1 MSSYK
6 NSSLKIGVIGGGFVG
21 ITLASRLLDVENT
34 NVTVFDTDSI
44 KIDNFKIQN
53 YLVDEPGLHQSLT
66 EGVKDGKLSF
76 SLNVE
81 KTTLSFDAI
90 FICIGSP
97 KTQNPRERDKNFK
110 IILTQY
116 LPLLAKEGLI
126 FLRSTVEIGTT
137 KRLSEYLDSTD
148 RSDVS
153 IHFAPERT
161 AEGVALV
168 ELKVLPQLL
177 GTAKDTEQAAKA
189 KHFLEKLKFE
199 VVQTENSQTAELA
212 KLACN
217 TWRDVTFGFS
227 NEIALIAEHIGANAL
242 NAIQSAN
249 YNYPRASIPLP
260 GPVGGPCLSKDTTIL
275 FNNISNSLISFNS
288 VMLAARR
295 TNEHLEE
302 RLIDSFRM
310 CAIPGTKE
318 LRLCIV
324 GASFK
329 GIPQTNDVRN
339 GVAVNL
345 IERIQ
350 EQNLPIEIQIWDP
363 IISRNDLGK
372 FGHMLTKN
380 LQEISPNIVLI
391 ANNSKFETNES
402 FVKFLGEL
410 DSKVHIFDLWQLTSR
425 ISGIK
430 ATIYQLGKFWIE
442 VNNND

>member
-1 MSSYK
+1 MSSDK
-6 NSSLKIGVIGGGFVG
+6 NSTVNIAVIGGGFVG
-21 ITLASRLLDVENT
+21 ITLAARLLDHENIH
-34 NVTVFDTDSI
+34 VTVFDQDPI
-44 KIDNFKIQN
+44 KIQYFKTHN
-53 YLVDEPGLHQSLT
+53 YLVSEPGLQEILV
-66 EGVKDGKLSF
+66 EAEKLGKFTFKQEASA
-76 SLNVE
+76 
-81 KTTLSFDAI
+81 TTFDAI

-97 KTQNPRERDKNFK
+97 KNQNPKERDQNFK
-110 IILTQY
+110 MILTEY
-116 LPLLAKEGLI
+116 LPSLATNGMI

-137 KRLSEYLDSTD
+137 ERLSKYLNSTN
-148 RSDVS
+148 RSDAS

-177 GTAKDTEQAAKA
+177 GSAKDAYSSSEAKN
-189 KHFLEKLKFE
+189 FLEKLKFE

-227 NEIALIAEHIGANAL
+227 NEMALIAESVGANAL

-275 FNNISNSLISFNS
+275 FNGVSDSLISLNS

-295 TNEHLEE
+295 TNEYIEE
-302 RLIDSFRM
+302 RLVNALRICLTSEV
-310 CAIPGTKE
+310 KE
-318 LRLCIV
+318 LNLCII
-324 GASFK
+324 GGSFK
-329 GIPQTNDVRN
+329 GWPQTNDVRN

-350 EQNLPIEIQIWDP
+350 RENLPINIKVWDP
-363 IISRNDLGK
+363 IISKLDLGK
-372 FGHMLTKN
+372 FGLLLNTN
-380 LQEISPNIVLI
+380 LDELSPDVVLI
-391 ANNSKFETNES
+391 SNNSSFESNEN
-402 FVKFLGEL
+402 FIRFIRRL
-410 DSKVHIFDLWQLTSR
+410 DSKTCVFDLWQLTEK

-430 ATIYQLGKFWIE
+430 AVIYQLGKSWID
-442 VNNND
+442 VSAHD

>member
-1 MSSYK
+1 MLSDK
-6 NSSLKIGVIGGGFVG
+6 NSSVKIAVIGGGFVG
-21 ITLASRLLDVENT
+21 ITLAARLLDVENIH
-34 NVTVFDTDSI
+34 VTVFDQDPI
-44 KIDNFKIQN
+44 KIEYFKTHN
-53 YLVDEPGLHQSLT
+53 YLVDEPGLQEIL
-66 EGVKDGKLSF
+66 VKAEKLGKFTFDIENDS
-76 SLNVE
+76 
-81 KTTLSFDAI
+81 TTFDAI

-97 KTQNPRERDKNFK
+97 KNQNPQERDQNLKK
-110 IILTQY
+110 ILTKY
-116 LPLLAKEGLI
+116 LPSLATNGMI

-137 KRLSEYLDSTD
+137 ERLSKYLNSTN
-148 RSDVS
+148 RSDAS

-177 GTAKDTEQAAKA
+177 GTAKDTDSATEAKN
-189 KHFLEKLKFE
+189 FLEKLKFE

-227 NEIALIAEHIGANAL
+227 NEIALIAESIGANAL

-249 YNYPRASIPLP
+249 YNYPRTSIPMP

-275 FNNISNSLISFNS
+275 FNGVSDSLISLNS

-295 TNEHLEE
+295 TNEYIEE
-302 RLIDSFRM
+302 RLVNALKICLKADV
-310 CAIPGTKE
+310 KE
-318 LRLCIV
+318 LNLCII

-329 GIPQTNDVRN
+329 GRPQTNDVRN

-350 EQNLPIEIQIWDP
+350 HESVPVNIKIWDP
-363 IISRNDLGK
+363 VISKLDLGEN
-372 FGHMLTKN
+372 GHLLTTN
-380 LQEISPNIVLI
+380 LDELSPDVVLI
-391 ANNSKFETNES
+391 SNNSSFESNEN
-402 FVKFLGEL
+402 FMRFIRGL
-410 DSKVHIFDLWQLTSR
+410 DSQACVFDLWQLTEK

-430 ATIYQLGKFWIE
+430 AVIYQLGKSWIDVSPNE
-442 VNNND
+442 

>member
-1 MSSYK
+1 MLSDK
-6 NSSLKIGVIGGGFVG
+6 NSSVKIAIIGGGFVG
-21 ITLASRLLDVENT
+21 ITLAARLLDVENLH
-34 NVTVFDTDSI
+34 VTVFDQDPT
-44 KIDNFKIQN
+44 KIEYFKNHN
-53 YLVDEPGLHQSLT
+53 YLVDEPGLQKILV
-66 EGVKDGKLSF
+66 EAEKLGKF
-76 SLNVE
+76 TFDIENNA
-81 KTTLSFDAI
+81 KTFDAI

-97 KTQNPRERDKNFK
+97 KNQNLQERDQNFK
-110 IILTQY
+110 KILTKY
-116 LPLLAKEGLI
+116 LPSLTTKGII

-137 KRLSEYLDSTD
+137 ERLSKFLNSSD
-148 RSDVS
+148 RSDAS

-177 GTAKDTEQAAKA
+177 GTAKDTPAATEA
-189 KHFLEKLKFE
+189 KNFLEKLEFE

-227 NEIALIAEHIGANAL
+227 NEIALIAESIGANAL

-249 YNYPRASIPLP
+249 YNYPRASIPMP

-275 FNNISNSLISFNS
+275 FNGVSDSLISLNS

-295 TNEHLEE
+295 TNEYIEE
-302 RLIDSFRM
+302 RLVNALKICFKPDFE
-310 CAIPGTKE
+310 E
-318 LRLCIV
+318 LNLCII

-329 GIPQTNDVRN
+329 GRPQTNDVRN

-350 EQNLPIEIQIWDP
+350 HEKVPVNIKIWDP
-363 IISRNDLGK
+363 VISKLDLGEN
-372 FGHMLTKN
+372 GHLLTTN
-380 LQEISPNIVLI
+380 LDELSPDVVLI
-391 ANNSKFETNES
+391 SNNSSFESNEN
-402 FVKFLGEL
+402 FMRFIRGL
-410 DSKVHIFDLWQLTSR
+410 DSKACVLDLWQLTEK

-430 ATIYQLGKFWIE
+430 AVIYQLGKSWID
-442 VNNND
+442 VNPNE